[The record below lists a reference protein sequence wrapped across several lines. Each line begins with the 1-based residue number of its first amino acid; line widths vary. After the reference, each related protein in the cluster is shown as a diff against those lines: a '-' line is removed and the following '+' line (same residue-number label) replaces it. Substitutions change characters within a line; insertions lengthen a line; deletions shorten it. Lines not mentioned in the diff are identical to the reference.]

1 MCRCSSDDSDAG
13 EHEDAEA
20 KAERLAQRRRQDAAT
35 ASQFGAGPLAAELPS
50 DRHDGG
56 AQPGRDAASGRGTS
70 AVADAGAAAAAPAG
84 RQMRQATSSAA
95 QLSHGAR
102 NSRLFGG
109 SGAGNGATAGTQQ
122 QPDGGGG
129 GRPGGVSIGPASQ
142 VTTGSMAAPDAAPSA
157 DGPTGRRQS
166 GIQLAALAAAGTRAA
181 DQPAAQPAAS
191 SDDEGSGGEAAAPDA
206 MRPVPGALTR
216 AAMGSFQSFTLV
228 ISATST
234 NQ

>member
-1 MCRCSSDDSDAG
+1 MCSMCRCSSDDSDAG

-35 ASQFGAGPLAAELPS
+35 AAQFGAGPLAAELPS

-56 AQPGRDAASGRGTS
+56 AQPSRDAAAGRGTS
-70 AVADAGAAAAAPAG
+70 AVADAGAAATAPAG

-95 QLSHGAR
+95 QLSHSAR

-109 SGAGNGATAGTQQ
+109 SGAGNGATTGSQQ

-129 GRPGGVSIGPASQ
+129 GRPGGVSIGPASR
-142 VTTGSMAAPDAAPSA
+142 VTTGSMAAPNAAPSA
-157 DGPTGRRQS
+157 DGPTGRQQS
-166 GIQLAALAAAGTRAA
+166 GIQRAAAGTRAA

-216 AAMGSFQSFTLV
+216 ARMGSSQSFTLV